1 MGSFL
6 NGLSVVV
13 APIIAAVEAGTLSD
27 TGPYRPR
34 QWTTPAPTMITVP
47 STSAPAGPTSV
58 AIDPITQLPLP
69 SAPAFQG
76 TPAQVYVFDAV
87 ERVGHNRALK
97 KTENPVQVSAAS
109 AVGTVSDHAILLPA
123 RVILEIGMSDAMAN
137 YIAGSWT
144 TNKSKSVSAYETL
157 INLMESRT
165 LLTLT
170 TRLDTYT
177 NMLVEAVQAD
187 DTVETFHGLKASV
200 VFGKINTATATAVSS
215 TLITNGGSDSDA
227 NGPPVSARPSATD
240 ATPLGTLQPTQPTA
254 ALTQQ
259 YNVTQA
265 TGTAATTVSQIPA
278 VSGAGTWSS
287 SNVGQLGALFA

>member
-6 NGLSVVV
+6 NGLSIV
-13 APIIAAVEAGTLSD
+13 AASSVAAVQATTLSD

-34 QWTTPAPTMITVP
+34 QWTTPALTMITVP

-58 AIDPITQLPLP
+58 AIDPLTQQPLP

-76 TPAQVYVFDAV
+76 TPAQIYVFDAV
-87 ERVGHNRALK
+87 ERVAHSRALK
-97 KTENPVQVSAAS
+97 KTENPIQVSAAS
-109 AVGTVSDHAILLPA
+109 AVGTVCDHAILLPA

-137 YIAGSWT
+137 YVAGSWT
-144 TNKSKSVSAYETL
+144 SNKSKSVSAFETL
-157 INLMESRT
+157 ISLQESRT
-165 LLTLT
+165 LITLT
-170 TRLDTYT
+170 TRLATYT
-177 NMLVEAVQAD
+177 NMIVEAVAAD
-187 DTVETFHGLKASV
+187 DTVETLHGLKASV

-215 TLITNGGSDSDA
+215 TLITSGGTSAS
-227 NGPPVSARPSATD
+227 GPAVSARPSATD
-240 ATPLGTLQPTQPTA
+240 ATPLGALQPTQPSA

-259 YNVTQA
+259 YNVAAA